1 MSCADIDGQ
10 KMALFGFIEKNCS
23 LFGITWAT
31 ICDALQDFEGNLA
44 LEIRKKYCSEG
55 TCDVCV

>member
-44 LEIRKKYCSEG
+44 LEIRKKILQ
-55 TCDVCV
+55 